1 MSFQTPI
8 TIKEAIKNIQDGKY
22 LLPAIQ
28 REFVWKS
35 EQIENLFD
43 SLMNDY
49 PIGSFLFW
57 EVKNPKD
64 YRLYKFVQKYD
75 QRESSYERDEMIE
88 LLENEEKIAIL
99 DGQQR
104 LTSLYIGLLGTY
116 IEKLPRYHW
125 DNPKAFPEKFLCLNL
140 LKGNSDE
147 DKKYEF
153 KFCTQEEIENK
164 TEKYYWF
171 KIKDILDIEYTEI
184 FYVVTDLFDDLDKE
198 ILKKATEKLT
208 KLHDIINRK
217 PIINF
222 YLEKEN
228 DLDKV
233 LNIFIRINSAGTKLN
248 YSDLLLSI
256 ATAQWSGNAREK
268 MKKLVAELNKVGN
281 NGFDLDKDFILKA
294 GLYLT
299 EDIKSIKFKVNN
311 FKKKNID
318 LIEKNWENID
328 ETLNITMNLLKVLGY
343 DKTKLSSNI
352 PILPIALYILK
363 NNIGMEIVN
372 SSKYIEDRELIKEW
386 IIKSTLKR
394 IFSGTENVLKSIRD
408 ILLEKTYS
416 KFPLDTIKEKLK
428 TIPSRSIIFTEDDV
442 ANLLWYSYRD
452 VNTFSILQL
461 LYPTLDY
468 RNIFHID
475 HIYPKAKLTSKYL
488 KKFGLDKSDLINEKN
503 EENFLAN
510 LQLLEGTLN
519 LEKNDKEPEEWINSQ
534 YKSDEERKEYLRKNY
549 IPEDIELTIV
559 NYEEFFNKR
568 EELIFEKLK
577 EILLEKG
584 DNI

>member
-1 MSFQTPI
+1 MAFQTPI
-8 TIKEAIKNIQDGKY
+8 TIKEAIKNIQVGKY

-75 QRESSYERDEMIE
+75 QRETSYERDEIVE

-116 IEKLPRYHW
+116 VEKLPRYRW

-140 LKGNSDE
+140 LEGNSDE

-171 KIKDILDIEYTEI
+171 KIKEILDIEQDKIVQMVIKLFYGQKENI
-184 FYVVTDLFDDLDKE
+184 FNTVL
-198 ILKKATEKLT
+198 EKMT
-208 KLHDIINRK
+208 KLYDIINRK

-268 MKKLVAELNKVGN
+268 MNKLVADLNKIG
-281 NGFDLDKDFILKA
+281 NGFALDKDFILKA

-299 EDIKSIKFKVNN
+299 EDIKNIKFKVNN

-318 LIEKNWENID
+318 LIEKNLENID

-343 DKTKLSSNI
+343 DKNKLSSNI

-372 SSKYIEDRELIKEW
+372 NSKYIEDRELIKEW

-408 ILLEKTYS
+408 ILLEKNYS
-416 KFPLDTIKEKLK
+416 KFPLDLIKEKLK
-428 TIPSRSIIFTEDDV
+428 TIPTRSIIFNEDEV
-442 ANLLWYSYRD
+442 VNLIYYKYRD

-475 HIYPKAKLTSKYL
+475 HIYPKAKLTPKYL
-488 KKFGLDKSDLINEKN
+488 KKFDLVRSDLINNTN

-534 YKSDEERKEYLRKNY
+534 YKSAEERREYLKKNY
-549 IPEDIELTIV
+549 IPENIELTIT
-559 NYEEFFNKR
+559 NYEEFFRRR
-568 EELIFEKLK
+568 EELILEKLK
-577 EILLEKG
+577 EILLEK
-584 DNI
+584 

>member
-1 MSFQTPI
+1 MAFQTPI
-8 TIKEAIKNIQDGKY
+8 TIKEAIKNIQDRKY

-64 YRLYKFVQKYD
+64 YKLYKFIQKYD

-116 IEKLPRYHW
+116 IEKLPYYRW
-125 DNPKAFPEKFLCLNL
+125 DSPKAFPEKFLCLNL
-140 LKGNSDE
+140 LDGNSDE

-153 KFCTQEEIENK
+153 KFCTQAEIENK

-184 FYVVTDLFDDLDKE
+184 FYVITDLFYGLDKE

-208 KLHDIINRK
+208 KLYDIINRK

-268 MKKLVAELNKVGN
+268 MNKLVADLNKIG

-318 LIEKNWENID
+318 LIEQNWDNIE
-328 ETLNITMNLLKVLGY
+328 ETLNITINLLKVLGY

-352 PILPIALYILK
+352 PILPITLYILK
-363 NNIGMEIVN
+363 NNIGIEIVN

-394 IFSGTENVLKSIRD
+394 IFSGTENVLKSIRG

-416 KFPLDTIKEKLK
+416 KFPLDIIKEKLK
-428 TIPSRSIIFTEDDV
+428 TIPSRSIIFTEDDIE
-442 ANLLWYSYRD
+442 NLLWYGYRD

-475 HIYPKAKLTSKYL
+475 HIYPKAKLTPKYL
-488 KKFGLDKSDLINEKN
+488 KKFDLVRSDLIDNTN

-534 YKSDEERKEYLRKNY
+534 YKSNQARKEYLEKNY
-549 IPEDIELTIV
+549 IPENIELTIT
-559 NYEEFFNKR
+559 NYEEFFRRR
-568 EELIFEKLK
+568 EELILEKLK
-577 EILLEKG
+577 EILLEK
-584 DNI
+584 

>member
-64 YRLYKFVQKYD
+64 YTLYKFIQKYD
-75 QRESSYERDEMIE
+75 QRESSYDRDEIIE

-116 IEKLPRYHW
+116 TEKTRNSHW

-140 LKGNSDE
+140 LEGNSDE

-153 KFCTQEEIENK
+153 KFCTQIEIENK
-164 TEKYYWF
+164 NEKYYWF
-171 KIKDILDIEYTEI
+171 KIKDILNIEQNKI
-184 FYVVTDLFDDLDKE
+184 VQIVIKLFYGQKE
-198 ILKKATEKLT
+198 DVFNMVLEKMT
-208 KLHDIINRK
+208 KLYNVININ

-268 MKKLVAELNKVGN
+268 MKKLVAELNKIG
-281 NGFDLDKDFILKA
+281 NGFDIDKDFILSR
-294 GLYLT
+294 T
-299 EDIKSIKFKVNN
+299 
-311 FKKKNID
+311 
-318 LIEKNWENID
+318 
-328 ETLNITMNLLKVLGY
+328 
-343 DKTKLSSNI
+343 
-352 PILPIALYILK
+352 
-363 NNIGMEIVN
+363 
-372 SSKYIEDRELIKEW
+372 
-386 IIKSTLKR
+386 
-394 IFSGTENVLKSIRD
+394 IFN
-408 ILLEKTYS
+408 
-416 KFPLDTIKEKLK
+416 
-428 TIPSRSIIFTEDDV
+428 
-442 ANLLWYSYRD
+442 
-452 VNTFSILQL
+452 
-461 LYPTLDY
+461 
-468 RNIFHID
+468 
-475 HIYPKAKLTSKYL
+475 
-488 KKFGLDKSDLINEKN
+488 
-503 EENFLAN
+503 
-510 LQLLEGTLN
+510 
-519 LEKNDKEPEEWINSQ
+519 
-534 YKSDEERKEYLRKNY
+534 
-549 IPEDIELTIV
+549 
-559 NYEEFFNKR
+559 
-568 EELIFEKLK
+568 
-577 EILLEKG
+577 
-584 DNI
+584 